1 MKKGREEGGKADC
14 PAALPRSPIG
24 LQNFTESFT
33 NRIVVL
39 TLCKSGINIV

>member
-1 MKKGREEGGKADC
+1 MKKGREEGGERVVQ
-14 PAALPRSPIG
+14 LLFLQTPIG